1 MVKIMI
7 LVETNTQHR
16 TAPAGLSPAT
26 LTRVT
31 DLGEEESQYGTR
43 EMLELEFE
51 LDAKDE
57 ATGEPYRAWRKCSKS
72 LHRKSTLRG
81 IVEGLL
87 GRPLNGDETRRFDVE
102 SLVGRQCLIQVAHV
116 EKNGRTFANI
126 TAVLPALQEEE
137 EIGQAPS

>member
-1 MVKIMI
+1 M
-7 LVETNTQHR
+7 LVV
-16 TAPAGLSPAT
+16 TATAESHPAPPGLQGAT
-26 LTRVT
+26 LTKVT
-31 DLGEEESQYGTR
+31 DLGLEESQFGSK

-102 SLVGRQCLIQVAHV
+102 SLVGRQCLIQVTHV